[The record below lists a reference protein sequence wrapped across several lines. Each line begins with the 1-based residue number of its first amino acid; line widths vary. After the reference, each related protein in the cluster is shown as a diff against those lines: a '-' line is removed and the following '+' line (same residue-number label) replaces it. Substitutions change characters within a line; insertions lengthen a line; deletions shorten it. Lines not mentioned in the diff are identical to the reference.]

1 MPRPR
6 SGPGVLHAVL
16 ATRLKWRR
24 EGAGVSAAQ
33 AAAELGSHAATVR
46 RIEGAETS
54 LDAGQVGTLLRF
66 YGAGEA
72 ETAEFLAQLA
82 EANAPQWWHPWRDVM
97 DEWQQQTMA
106 VETAASLIRV
116 WDPALVPELLRTPAY
131 AEALDRV
138 RLPGS
143 PEPARWRRAEFLAQ
157 RQARIAAR
165 KARIWALVPEAA
177 LRTRVGSPAVM
188 AEQIEALR
196 TAAGPPRGLRTIQ
209 VSPLAGPAHPLTG
222 ACALTLYRVD
232 VEEIPDHVVRDSP
245 VGPPGIWDDTLTV
258 TAYRMLLDQAC
269 AAAPGPETPLPT
281 TL

>member
-24 EGAGVSAAQ
+24 EGAGVSHAQ
-33 AAAELGSHAATVR
+33 AAAELGAHPATVR

-72 ETAEFLAQLA
+72 EIAEVVAQLA
-82 EANAPQWWHPWRDVM
+82 EANAPGWWHPWRDVM
-97 DEWQQQTMA
+97 DEWQQQMMS
-106 VETAASLIRV
+106 VETASSLIRV

-131 AEALDRV
+131 AQAVDRLRSPGVPDRV
-138 RLPGS
+138 RI
-143 PEPARWRRAEFLAQ
+143 RRAEFLAE
-157 RQARIAAR
+157 RQARITAR
-165 KARIWALVPEAA
+165 KARIWALMPEAA
-177 LRTRVGSPAVM
+177 LHTRVGTPAVM

-196 TAAGPPRGLRTIQ
+196 AAARPPRGLRTVQ

-222 ACALTLYRVD
+222 APALALYRVD

-245 VGPPGIWDDTLTV
+245 VGPPKIRDDTTTV

-269 AAAPGPETPLPT
+269 AAAPGPENPLPT
-281 TL
+281 L